1 MLNKK
6 QEAELLNQLLEL
18 SNALLKG
25 DYSKRITIDAGD
37 NKLVQLVGNLNRL
50 ADLLLINSS
59 SEYSAEYKNIESF
72 MDVLSSY
79 ATNDFSKKLEVSSK
93 NTVIDAIATGINILG
108 EELEQTTK
116 ARDYYSSEYSNV
128 SELLMVNEKLS
139 AREKEIMLLIV
150 KGQTNIKIANRL
162 HISKRTVEGHRKNIL
177 KKLKMETTAALIN
190 YAITKGLVK

>member
-1 MLNKK
+1 MAFANGNFHKRLPLTGMKDDVDI
-6 QEAELLNQLLEL
+6 LL
-18 SNALLKG
+18 A
-25 DYSKRITIDAGD
+25 
-37 NKLVQLVGNLNRL
+37 
-50 ADLLLINSS
+50 
-59 SEYSAEYKNIESF
+59 
-72 MDVLSSY
+72 
-79 ATNDFSKKLEVSSK
+79 
-93 NTVIDAIATGINILG
+93 GINMLG

-128 SELLMVNEKLS
+128 SELLMVNKKLS
-139 AREKEIMLLIV
+139 TREKEVMLLIV